1 METLKHGNDLDEE
14 WPTFSPD
21 AYSPH
26 AFFVTHSQ
34 GVYFFSIDP
43 WLKSLENELQ
53 NTSTTG
59 STFRINVLK
68 NGPGTLRERL
78 LAFEQERRY
87 NQLGPVTACMV
98 LQDSDLGYFMLTSVA
113 GQPQAVILDKPSAEF
128 PEDLPL
134 EDEYHYG
141 PDQSNLAIGP
151 PRSAYEPPASLWGQ
165 SSLPTFVNKQ
175 TQARHKKLLKEEIRL
190 SAVTLGLMT
199 DAHRIVCQETY
210 ELGVAAADLFR
221 RCERLQEELRN
232 QIRGASDAAYRIEGL
247 LGKNA
252 DDYRV
257 EGEKEEGG
265 EKGKAGLLKRLEDA
279 KDRQRK
285 LIGRHEKLRE
295 QVSRLDGNN
304 LSEKEEQW
312 IQEIHQTRDALFQP
326 ETAKEDE
333 HENGEEYSEPWKR
346 FDEVCTL
353 YMFHFTMANTSRYQ
367 AQRLTRDLVSRALEI
382 TEERSPSEETE
393 DNDRSFRVPPS
404 LRKAKV
410 AQVMDL
416 LARESVFLS
425 FPSIFPLFD
434 ILGEKS

>member
-21 AYSPH
+21 AYLPH

-43 WLKSLENELQ
+43 WLRSLENELQ

-87 NQLGPVTACMV
+87 NQLGPVTACIV
-98 LQDSDLGYFMLTSVA
+98 LQDPDLGYFMLTSVA
-113 GQPQAVILDKPSAEF
+113 GQPQAVILDKPCAEF
-128 PEDLPL
+128 PEVLPL
-134 EDEYHYG
+134 EDEYQYG

-175 TQARHKKLLKEEIRL
+175 GQARHKKLLKEEIRL

-252 DDYRV
+252 DEYRV
-257 EGEKEEGG
+257 EGEKEKGG
-265 EKGKAGLLKRLEDA
+265 ERGKARLLNRLEDA

-285 LIGRHEKLRE
+285 LIERHEKLRE
-295 QVSRLDGNN
+295 QVSRLDGGI

-312 IQEIHQTRDALFQP
+312 IKEIHQTRDALFQP
-326 ETAKEDE
+326 ETAKEHE
-333 HENGEEYSEPWKR
+333 HENGDEYSEPWKR
-346 FDEVCTL
+346 FDEVCT
-353 YMFHFTMANTSRYQ
+353 
-367 AQRLTRDLVSRALEI
+367 V
-382 TEERSPSEETE
+382 
-393 DNDRSFRVPPS
+393 
-404 LRKAKV
+404 
-410 AQVMDL
+410 
-416 LARESVFLS
+416 
-425 FPSIFPLFD
+425 
-434 ILGEKS
+434 